1 MHYPGKISG
10 ARAGQPLAS
19 LLVSAMLVVGLVL
32 AVAPRAHAAEPD
44 PWFGRDKAL
53 HFGATF
59 ALAGG
64 GYAGAALVSPRES
77 VRAAAGAGLGLGAG
91 IAKEVYDRYSAGD
104 ASWRDLTWDVVGTA
118 TGVLVAWL
126 LDRYLF

>member
-1 MHYPGKISG
+1 MQRRESLP
-10 ARAGQPLAS
+10 ANRRAT
-19 LLVSAMLVVGLVL
+19 LVLRLTSVGLAVL
-32 AVAPRAHAAEPD
+32 AALALPRAHAADRD

-59 ALAGG
+59 TLSGG
-64 GYAGAALVSPRES
+64 GYAGATLISPRPT

-91 IAKEVYDRYSAGD
+91 IAKEVYDRYSGGD
-104 ASWRDLTWDVVGTA
+104 PSWRDLTWDVVGTA

-126 LDRYLF
+126 LDRYVW